1 MDSKKSIKDL
11 IIAHLNG
18 ELTASEMERLAAW
31 VDKSKNNAKYYTQIK
46 DIWEASLTNASQI
59 AETEKEWLRFLLR
72 IKQNYRHNMFRFNT
86 NLQILYRFAAILVA
100 GLLIGGLVVNYALKE
115 EPLYVTSIAPKG
127 SVSQMILADS
137 TLVYLNAGSELWY
150 SPKSKDKKREVFLKG
165 EAWFDVTKQPNSPF
179 VVHTNF
185 YDVNVTGTR
194 FNVKAYETDNE
205 ITTTLEEGQV
215 RITSSDKYN
224 LPRAIILKPGEQVA
238 LNKESNKIAVKQV
251 DTKLFTSWKDNKLMF
266 LNMDFKELI
275 VLLER
280 KYGVDIKVDNP
291 DILKYHYSGTI
302 KNESILEILEIIKHT
317 LPIQYK
323 IEGQQIIIKKMKQ
336 EDYDD

>member
-1 MDSKKSIKDL
+1 MDSKKSINDL
-11 IIAHLNG
+11 LIAHLAG
-18 ELTASEMERLAAW
+18 ELTATEIEKLAAW
-31 VDKSKNNAKYYTQIK
+31 VEKSKDNAKYYAQMK
-46 DIWEASLTNASQI
+46 DVWEASLADASQI
-59 AETEKEWLRFLLR
+59 AETEKEWQSFLLK

-86 NLQILYRFAAILVA
+86 NLQILFHFAAILVT
-100 GLLIGGLVVNYALKE
+100 GLLIGGLVVSNALKQ

-137 TLVYLNAGSELWY
+137 TLVYLNAGSELLY

-165 EAWFDVTKQPNSPF
+165 EAWFDVTKQKNRPF
-179 VVHTNF
+179 VVHTDF

-194 FNVKAYETDNE
+194 FNVKAYDTENE

-215 RITSSDKYN
+215 RITSSNNYN
-224 LPRAIILKPGEQVA
+224 LAQTIILKPGEQVA
-238 LNKESNKIAVKQV
+238 LNRESNKIVVKQV
-251 DTKLFTSWKDNKLMF
+251 DTKLFTSWKDNKLTF

-280 KYGVDIKVDNP
+280 KYGVDIKVNNP
-291 DILKYHYSGTI
+291 DVLNYHYSGTI

-323 IEGQQIIIKKMKQ
+323 IEGQQIIINLNQ
-336 EDYDD
+336 QN

>member
-1 MDSKKSIKDL
+1 M
-11 IIAHLNG
+11 
-18 ELTASEMERLAAW
+18 
-31 VDKSKNNAKYYTQIK
+31 
-46 DIWEASLTNASQI
+46 
-59 AETEKEWLRFLLR
+59 LL
-72 IKQNYRHNMFRFNT
+72 
-86 NLQILYRFAAILVA
+86 L
-100 GLLIGGLVVNYALKE
+100 
-115 EPLYVTSIAPKG
+115 IAPKG

-165 EAWFDVTKQPNSPF
+165 EAWFDVTKQKNRPF

-224 LPRAIILKPGEQVA
+224 LAQTVILNPGEQVA
-238 LNKESNKIAVKQV
+238 MNKELNEIFVKKV

-280 KYGVDIKVDNP
+280 KYGVDIEVDNP

-302 KNESILEILEIIKHT
+302 KNESIMEIMEIIKHT

-323 IEGQQIIIKKMKQ
+323 IEGQKIIINQ
-336 EDYDD
+336 N

>member
-11 IIAHLNG
+11 IIAHLDG
-18 ELTASEMERLAAW
+18 DLTAAEIKKLAVW
-31 VDKSKNNAKYYTQIK
+31 IDKSKDNARYFAQMK
-46 DIWEASLTNASQI
+46 DVWEASVADASQI
-59 AETEKEWLRFLLR
+59 AQTEEEWLKFLMR
-72 IKQNYRHNMFRFNT
+72 MKQNYRHNIFRYNT
-86 NLQILYRFAAILVA
+86 ILQILYRFAAVLII
-100 GLLIGGLVVNYALKE
+100 GLLIGGLIVRYALKH
-115 EPLYVTSIAPKG
+115 EPLYITSFAPMG

-137 TLVYLNAGSELWY
+137 TLVYLNAGSELRY
-150 SPKSKDKKREVFLKG
+150 SPKSKDNKREVFLKG
-165 EAWFDVTKQPNSPF
+165 EAWFDVTKQKNIPF

-215 RITSSDKYN
+215 RITSSDKYR
-224 LPRAIILKPGEQVA
+224 LAETVILNPGEQVA
-238 LNKESNKIAVKQV
+238 LNKELNELFVKKV

-280 KYGVDIKVDNP
+280 KYGVDIEVGNP
-291 DILKYHYSGTI
+291 NVLKYHYSGTI

-323 IEGQQIIIKKMKQ
+323 IEGQKILINLK
-336 EDYDD
+336 

>member
-1 MDSKKSIKDL
+1 
-11 IIAHLNG
+11 
-18 ELTASEMERLAAW
+18 
-31 VDKSKNNAKYYTQIK
+31 
-46 DIWEASLTNASQI
+46 
-59 AETEKEWLRFLLR
+59 
-72 IKQNYRHNMFRFNT
+72 
-86 NLQILYRFAAILVA
+86 
-100 GLLIGGLVVNYALKE
+100 
-115 EPLYVTSIAPKG
+115 
-127 SVSQMILADS
+127 MILADS

-150 SPKSKDKKREVFLKG
+150 SPDSKDKKREVYLKG
-165 EAWFDVTKQPNSPF
+165 EAWFDVTKQKNRPF
-179 VVHTNF
+179 VVHTSF

-224 LPRAIILKPGEQVA
+224 LAEPVILNPGEQVA
-238 LNKESNKIAVKQV
+238 LNKELNEIFVKKV

-266 LNMDFKELI
+266 LNMNFKELI

-280 KYGVDIKVDNP
+280 KYGVDIEVDNP
-291 DILKYHYSGTI
+291 DILKYHYSGTL

-323 IEGQQIIIKKMKQ
+323 IEGQKVIINKIKR
-336 EDYDD
+336 ED